1 MLKPSSLHKEASMD
15 NERSRSANSGSG
27 AVTSAA
33 ADIAEE
39 KTGLGAQAGAAL
51 SKVSEA
57 AQQAGSARSGRLI
70 FRLETTR
77 RMHV

>member
-1 MLKPSSLHKEASMD
+1 MD
-15 NERSRSANSGSG
+15 NERLGSTNSGSG
-27 AVTSAA
+27 AVTSAP

-57 AQQAGSARSGRLI
+57 AQQAEAR
-70 FRLETTR
+70 
-77 RMHV
+77 